1 MQTFQKFTLVRGVI
15 TNLTGIFLFFF
26 ILPVNLWAQTKAIV
40 AENYFTHQQFDSAI
54 LVYNQLIEE
63 YPDTLSLYFNR
74 GLCYYKLNQP
84 AKAVADFDYIL
95 MHDSLHKEALYLK
108 ALSLEQSRKQPAA
121 LNTLEKLYEL
131 DKNYNDVA
139 KRIKNYRLAVYLSR
153 NWYYMIAMALL
164 VIIFLATVVTLKTS
178 RRV

>member
-1 MQTFQKFTLVRGVI
+1 MLFLGF
-15 TNLTGIFLFFF
+15 IFLLLFFCEDSS
-26 ILPVNLWAQTKAIV
+26 AQPTAAV
-40 AENYFTHQQFDSAI
+40 AENYFAQQQFDSA
-54 LVYNQLIEE
+54 LSVYNQLIQE

-84 AKAVADFDYIL
+84 AKAGADFNYVL
-95 MHDSLHKEALYLK
+95 AQDSLNKEALYLK
-108 ALSLEQSRKQPAA
+108 ALALEQNGEQEAA
-121 LNTLEKLYEL
+121 IKTFEKLFAIDE
-131 DKNYNDVA
+131 NYNDVA

-164 VIIFLATVVTLKTS
+164 VIIFLATVVTLKAS

>member
-1 MQTFQKFTLVRGVI
+1 MRVALL
-15 TNLTGIFLFFF
+15 NLIVVFFF
-26 ILPVNLWAQTKAIV
+26 FFVFPENLWAQTKAVV
-40 AENYFTHQQFDSAI
+40 AENYFTHQHFDSAL

-84 AKAVADFDYIL
+84 AKAVADFDYVL

-108 ALSLEQSRKQPAA
+108 ALSLEQSGKQPAA